1 MSLLFAL
8 LPAVLLAPVPKDLEA
23 QIKWRLAKGDV
34 FYVSLD
40 DRSGGTVTPKLAGV
54 AQPPQQSLTES
65 AAVYK
70 YEVLAADGGKRVVKV
85 TVVSLRV
92 AVAMN
97 GKPVEAP
104 KLEAD
109 GATVTLTL
117 DEQFAVT
124 KVEGFKEFAEKLGG
138 KAAAVWG
145 GDTEKGYTEG
155 LRQVFAVVPPKGV
168 NGGAK
173 WEQKASYPLGGMGS
187 LNRTAKCAAADLKV
201 ATGHVVID
209 TVAEYGWAAPTE
221 PADPKGAAP
230 TVVAADLK
238 AEKCKGTV
246 TFDPKRGR
254 LVASTEVMPFAGT
267 MSMKVGETAVDMA
280 MDMTVTRTL
289 TVTDAPPK
297 AK

>member
-34 FYVSLD
+34 FYVAMD
-40 DRSGGTVTPKLAGV
+40 DRSGGTVTAKAGGM
-54 AQPPQQSLTES
+54 AQPPLQSQTDS

-85 TVVSLRV
+85 TVMSFRV
-92 AVAMN
+92 ALVMD
-97 GKPVEAP
+97 GKPLEAP
-104 KLEAD
+104 KLEAG

-124 KVEGFKEFAEKLGG
+124 KAEGFKEFVEKLGG
-138 KAAAVWG
+138 QAAAVWG
-145 GDTEKGYTEG
+145 GDTEKGTVEG

-187 LNRTAKCAAADLKV
+187 LNRTAKCAAADLKA

-209 TVAEYGWAAPTE
+209 TVAEYA
-221 PADPKGAAP
+221 
-230 TVVAADLK
+230 
-238 AEKCKGTV
+238 
-246 TFDPKRGR
+246 
-254 LVASTEVMPFAGT
+254 
-267 MSMKVGETAVDMA
+267 
-280 MDMTVTRTL
+280 
-289 TVTDAPPK
+289 
-297 AK
+297 

>member
-1 MSLLFAL
+1 MSLLLAL

-34 FYVSLD
+34 FYVSMD
-40 DRSGGTVTPKLAGV
+40 DRSSGTLTARAGGM
-54 AQPPQQSLTES
+54 AQPPEKSDTET

-85 TVVSLRV
+85 TIVSFRAAL
-92 AVAMN
+92 AMN
-97 GKPVEAP
+97 GKSIDAP

-109 GATVTLTL
+109 GATLTLTL
-117 DEQFAVT
+117 DEQYAVT
-124 KVEGFKEFAEKLGG
+124 KTEGYKEYAEKIGG
-138 KAAAVWG
+138 AASATLG
-145 GDTEKGYTEG
+145 GDTEKGVVEG

-168 NGGAK
+168 SGGAK

-187 LNRTAKCAAADLKV
+187 LNRTAKCAAADLK
-201 ATGHVVID
+201 
-209 TVAEYGWAAPTE
+209 
-221 PADPKGAAP
+221 
-230 TVVAADLK
+230 

-254 LVASTEVMPFAGT
+254 LVASTEVIPFAGT
-267 MSMKVGETAVDMA
+267 MNMKVGDTPIDVTME
-280 MDMTVTRTL
+280 MTVTRTL